1 MLFWGT
7 ILSSTLSAGPST
19 ESEVKRHK
27 VLSTSKSLALFCS
40 GLVILLANEASEA
53 IRHECRVPGGAAQLQ
68 RVETT
73 CAAGCSLKSSR
84 RRCAVSARLIQR
96 RRRCAVSATLIQRR
110 RRSAVPATLIR
121 RRTFVQRR
129 SANSFSIYYRS
140 SSLHQRRRRRRAYM
154 SRAYLHSLS
163 TALSPFF
170 ESYDDYIYECDE
182 RVPTAVCHSYIQA
195 AAAHLLPHTYTY
207 VHCSHKASKYSC
219 NKMIMT

>member
-53 IRHECRVPGGAAQLQ
+53 IRHEYRVPGAVLA
-68 RVETT
+68 
-73 CAAGCSLKSSR
+73 R
-84 RRCAVSARLIQR
+84 RRTPRCSVQRLRARAAVAASSQAAA
-96 RRRCAVSATLIQRR
+96 AV
-110 RRSAVPATLIR
+110 RRSPATLIR

-140 SSLHQRRRRRRAYM
+140 SSLHQRRRRRRGARAAYM
-154 SRAYLHSLS
+154 SRAYLHSLVQLSLLFSSPTMTTYTNATSVCPRLYATRTYKRRRRHTYCHIHIRTYIVATRQVS
-163 TALSPFF
+163 TAV
-170 ESYDDYIYECDE
+170 I
-182 RVPTAVCHSYIQA
+182 R
-195 AAAHLLPHTYTY
+195 
-207 VHCSHKASKYSC
+207 
-219 NKMIMT
+219 